1 MLFKLNKFFD
11 LKSKRKKKKSISE
24 TSYLKT
30 DITENM
36 CDHAVEY

>member
-11 LKSKRKKKKSISE
+11 LKSKRKKKSIIE

>member
-1 MLFKLNKFFD
+1 MLFKLNKFLY
-11 LKSKRKKKKSISE
+11 LKSKRKKKSISE